1 MRGPHVQLEATACC
15 LDPINSFNNTMII
28 VKITCNSPE
37 DKRKIVQIGDTSSK
51 FRLLDPPQVG
61 NDLR

>member
-1 MRGPHVQLEATACC
+1 MSSSMPVTALVVLLSRSAARCR
-15 LDPINSFNNTMII
+15 LRKTIAPR
-28 VKITCNSPE
+28 SPE

-51 FRLLDPPQVG
+51 FRILDPPQVG